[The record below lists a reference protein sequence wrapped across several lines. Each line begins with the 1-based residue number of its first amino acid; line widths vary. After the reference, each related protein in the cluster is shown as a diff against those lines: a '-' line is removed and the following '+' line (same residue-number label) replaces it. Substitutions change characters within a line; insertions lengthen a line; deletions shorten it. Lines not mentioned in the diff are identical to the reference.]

1 MDSSILAIE
10 KERIIRSVLEK
21 YYSNNDEDILF
32 LIKTL
37 LRKEMTDILMAE
49 EIDKVDSI
57 ELNQKQVILVVG
69 VNGVGKTT
77 TSINLSASLAV
88 LGKKILLIDLDPQ
101 GNATTGVGFNKG
113 DIERSVYEV
122 FNGSCEIEDAILNTK
137 FKNLSILPSSLQL
150 AGIDIELLEKGRED
164 PTFQK
169 AFQLRDK
176 LNAVREYYDY
186 IIIDCPPTLGLITT
200 NALTASD
207 SVIIP
212 VQCEFFALEG
222 ITQLLNA
229 IMLTQKKLNPSLK
242 LEGVLLTM
250 FDSKTNLGI
259 EVIEE
264 IRSYFKEKVYTTII
278 PRLIRLAEAPSH
290 GKPIIAYDP
299 KSKGSQAYL
308 NLAREVIERNGNA

>member
-1 MDSSILAIE
+1 MG
-10 KERIIRSVLEK
+10 RIISLV
-21 YYSNNDEDILF
+21 
-32 LIKTL
+32 
-37 LRKEMTDILMAE
+37 
-49 EIDKVDSI
+49 
-57 ELNQKQVILVVG
+57 NQKG
-69 VNGVGKTT
+69 GVGKTT
-77 TSINLSASLAV
+77 TSINLSASLAMYNKRV
-88 LGKKILLIDLDPQ
+88 LLLDLDPQ

-122 FNGSCEIEDAILNTK
+122 FNGTCDVREVILKTK
-137 FKNLSILPSSLQL
+137 FRNLDLLPSSLQL

-164 PTFQK
+164 SSFQK
-169 AFQLRDK
+169 AFQLKDK
-176 LNAVREYYDY
+176 LNEVRNFYDY
-186 IIIDCPPTLGLITT
+186 IIIDCPPSLGLITT
-200 NALTASD
+200 NALAASD

-222 ITQLLNA
+222 ITQLLNSV
-229 IMLTQKKLNPSLK
+229 MLTQKKLNPELK

-308 NLAREVIERNGNA
+308 NLAKEVIERNGIA

>member
-1 MDSSILAIE
+1 MG
-10 KERIIRSVLEK
+10 KIISLV
-21 YYSNNDEDILF
+21 
-32 LIKTL
+32 
-37 LRKEMTDILMAE
+37 
-49 EIDKVDSI
+49 
-57 ELNQKQVILVVG
+57 NQKG
-69 VNGVGKTT
+69 GVGKTT
-77 TSINLSASLAV
+77 TSINLSASLAMYDKRV
-88 LGKKILLIDLDPQ
+88 LLLDLDPQ
-101 GNATTGVGFNKG
+101 GNATTGGGFNKG
-113 DIERSVYEV
+113 DIEKSVYDV
-122 FNGSCEIEDAILNTK
+122 FNGTCEVNDVVLRTK
-137 FKNLSILPSSLQL
+137 FRNLSLLPSSLQL